1 MSVPAGRM
9 GVVLQELHVAGL
21 GVVEDIS
28 LRLAPGL
35 NVLTGETGAGKTLI
49 TVGLALAL
57 GARASAASVRAG
69 ERSASVEALF
79 VLSPGVAGQIE
90 ALREEDEAP
99 EHEVEVVLARTVA
112 ADGRGSARLNGR
124 LAPLASLSAVGDRL
138 VEIHG
143 QSQSSRLLAPAA
155 QAALLDRFAGPA
167 HLEVVEAYRRAH
179 ASLRSAQAS
188 LRAIDRDARER
199 ERERDL
205 LRYQIREIEAANV
218 SPGEMALLAREE
230 SRLAHAERI
239 LELAGSAEQAVGDE
253 GGAVDRLGEAAA
265 AAQAIAAVDAS
276 AEALEAHLRSAAAEA
291 ADALGELR
299 AYRESIDAD
308 PSRLQGVQERAR
320 ELRGLERKYG
330 DAEEG
335 ILAYLEDAGTR
346 LASLEGEDAER
357 ATLARAVEELSATV
371 SALAVE
377 VTAGRTRSAP
387 ALEEV
392 LTREIRALGMP
403 GAEVMV
409 ELAPELEPSPGGA
422 ERVAFEFSGGRGQP
436 RLPLARAASGGELS
450 RVTLAWRAV
459 MADLDAAQ
467 TLVFDEVDAGIG
479 GRTAVAVAER
489 LARVA
494 ERRQV
499 LVVTHLAQIAARA
512 DRHFLVSKNEGR
524 ATVEMLDGERRVEE
538 LARML
543 SGRTGKASLAHARDL
558 IDAPAG

>member
-1 MSVPAGRM
+1 
-9 GVVLQELHVAGL
+9 
-21 GVVEDIS
+21 
-28 LRLAPGL
+28 
-35 NVLTGETGAGKTLI
+35 
-49 TVGLALAL
+49 
-57 GARASAASVRAG
+57 
-69 ERSASVEALF
+69 
-79 VLSPGVAGQIE
+79 
-90 ALREEDEAP
+90 
-99 EHEVEVVLARTVA
+99 
-112 ADGRGSARLNGR
+112 LNGR

-143 QSQSSRLLAPAA
+143 QSQASPLLAPAA
-155 QAALLDRFAGPA
+155 LAALLDRFAGPA

-179 ASLRSAQAS
+179 ASLRSAKAS

-218 SPGEMALLAREE
+218 SPGEMRLLGQEE

-265 AAQAIAAVDAS
+265 SAQAIAAVDTS
-276 AEALEAHLRSAAAEA
+276 AEGLEARLRSAAAEA

-357 ATLARAVEELSATV
+357 ATLARAVEELSSTV

-377 VTAGRTRSAP
+377 LTAGRSRSAP

-409 ELAPELEPSPGGA
+409 ELAPEPEPGPGGA
-422 ERVAFEFSGGRGQP
+422 ERVVFEFSGGPGQP

-450 RVTLAWRAV
+450 RVTLACRAV
-459 MADLDAAQ
+459 MADLDDAQ

>member
-1 MSVPAGRM
+1 M
-9 GVVLQELHVAGL
+9 LQELHVAGL
-21 GVVEDIS
+21 GVVEDVS

-35 NVLTGETGAGKTLI
+35 NVLTGETGAGKTMI

-79 VLSPGVAGQIE
+79 VLSPYLAAQIE
-90 ALREEDEAP
+90 VLREEDEAP
-99 EHEVEVVLARTVA
+99 EDEVEVVLGRTVA
-112 ADGRGSARLNGR
+112 ADGRGSARLGGR
-124 LAPLASLSAVGDRL
+124 LAPLGSLTAVGDRL

-143 QSQSSRLLAPAA
+143 QSQASRLLAPAA
-155 QAALLDRFAGPA
+155 QAGLLDRFAGPA

-179 ASLRSAQAS
+179 ASSRSAQAS

-218 SPGEMALLAREE
+218 SPGEMAMLAQEE

-239 LELAGSAEQAVGDE
+239 LELAGWAEHAVGDE

-276 AEALEAHLRSAAAEA
+276 AEGLEARLRSAGAEA
-291 ADALGELR
+291 ADALAELR
-299 AYRESIDAD
+299 AYRESVDAD

-335 ILAYLEDAGTR
+335 ILAYLSEAETR

-357 ATLARAVEELSATV
+357 ATLARAVEELSVTV
-371 SALAVE
+371 SGLAAE
-377 VTAGRTRSAP
+377 LTAGRTRTAP

-392 LTREIRALGMP
+392 LTGEIRALGMP

-409 ELAPELEPSPGGA
+409 ALAPEPEPGPGGA
-422 ERVAFEFSGGRGQP
+422 ERVALEFSGGPGQP

-450 RVTLAWRAV
+450 RVMLACRAV
-459 MADLDAAQ
+459 MADLDDAQ

-494 ERRQV
+494 VRRQV

-512 DRHFLVSKNEGR
+512 DRHFLVSKDEGR
-524 ATVEMLDGERRVEE
+524 ATVEVLDGERRVEE

-543 SGRTGKASLAHARDL
+543 SGRTGKASLAHAREL